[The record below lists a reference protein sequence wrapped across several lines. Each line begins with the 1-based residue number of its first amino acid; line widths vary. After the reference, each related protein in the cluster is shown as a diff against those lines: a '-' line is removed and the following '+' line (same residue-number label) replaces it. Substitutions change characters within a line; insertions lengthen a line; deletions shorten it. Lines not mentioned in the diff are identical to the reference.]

1 MTNRERLPN
10 RREHETV
17 RFEFRGRIYFAGVGR
32 FDDGRPAELFID
44 PRKAWADATADARD
58 AAVAASI
65 ALQFGA
71 PVEVLRDAHTR
82 NESGQAAGVLGAALD
97 ALADGVS
104 S

>member
-1 MTNRERLPN
+1 MTNRETLPT
-10 RREHETV
+10 RRGHEV
-17 RFEFRGRIYFAGVGR
+17 IRFEFRGRTYFVGVGR
-32 FDDGRPAELFID
+32 FDDGRPAEIFID

-65 ALQFGA
+65 ALQHGA
-71 PVEVLRDAHTR
+71 TVETLRDALTR

>member
-71 PVEVLRDAHTR
+71 PVEVLRDALTR